1 MFRFDYRKDEQRR
14 REKELLKE
22 VRMTE
27 KPKFKDLVA
36 IMFAQYLIILPVAFI
51 GIIVFALAIKL
62 LLKYWGS

>member
-27 KPKFKDLVA
+27 KPKFKDL
-36 IMFAQYLIILPVAFI
+36 QLCLHST
-51 GIIVFALAIKL
+51 L
-62 LLKYWGS
+62 

>member
-62 LLKYWGS
+62 LLKYST